1 MHNIAI
7 YSPDNFSQ
15 QVMNFFL
22 RANKYAFIP
31 GILLALFSIP
41 GAYMMFPEF
50 LHKVIFLTISW
61 GIFAFGCWLFSGYRY
76 HAQKPAITKQR
87 LLLWL
92 GTILFNGLLAFT
104 IAYLFNTLPLLLPIV
119 MWTVSVS
126 FLAICACI
134 NDLYTLWQAK
144 QSTEH
149 ASRCT

>member
-1 MHNIAI
+1 MHDIAI
-7 YSPDNFSQ
+7 YSPDNFSH

-31 GILLALFSIP
+31 GILFALLSIA
-41 GAYMMFPEF
+41 GAYMMFPEHF
-50 LHKVIFLTISW
+50 LYRVIFLTISW

-92 GTILFNGLLAFT
+92 GTILLNGLLAFT
-104 IAYLFNTLPLLLPIV
+104 TVYLFDMLPLLLPIV

-144 QSTEH
+144 QNTESS
-149 ASRCT
+149 SR